1 MCVCVYVCEAWQLCE
16 VICVCRSVCVR
27 LEGFLGCKFVCVRQ
41 VVLVCVCVC
50 YCERVDREVCLCV
63 CGRDRH
69 QLLSGHSSA
78 TSAETPHPFLHTVC
92 LNRRHVLTQTQIRH
106 KITARGCV
114 FYIYVF
120 SDKTFIGCFIVQI
133 LRNSF
138 YIEFLL

>member
-1 MCVCVYVCEAWQLCE
+1 MCVDWE
-16 VICVCRSVCVR
+16 
-27 LEGFLGCKFVCVRQ
+27 
-41 VVLVCVCVC
+41 
-50 YCERVDREVCLCV
+50 V

-114 FYIYVF
+114 LYIYIYIYIYICIFRQDVYW
-120 SDKTFIGCFIVQI
+120 
-133 LRNSF
+133 LF
-138 YIEFLL
+138 YCTNIT